1 MSVLKKPYIT
11 EKMTLLGERDGQKQY
26 AFEVNIDATKPQIK
40 AEIEEMYDVEVQ
52 SLRTMV
58 VNGKK
63 RSRFTRSGV
72 IMGKSPNYK
81 KAVIT
86 LKGDQSIDFYKN
98 I

>member
-1 MSVLKKPYIT
+1 MSALKKPYIT
-11 EKMTLLGERDGQKQY
+11 EKMTILGEKDAKKQY

-40 AEIEEMYDVEVQ
+40 AEIEKMYDVDVI

-63 RSRFTRSGV
+63 RSRFTRAGV

-81 KAVIT
+81 KAVVT